1 VINAEVF
8 VELAR
13 KSEMIL
19 YETPNE
25 FERSAPDELAKY
37 NRQKNTAR
45 ESHASKYNKVSV
57 NSAKKKGGGENVN

>member
-1 VINAEVF
+1 MINAEVF

-25 FERSAPDELAKY
+25 FEVPRMGLRSMIGGKTQQE
-37 NRQKNTAR
+37 R
-45 ESHASKYNKVSV
+45 ESRLNI
-57 NSAKKKGGGENVN
+57 